1 MSCTVPSL
9 GRTLARQR
17 AIAFWVSLLA
27 ARRNLVDATFLA
39 GAALSYLT
47 ESLPAVI
54 VFIFFERTI
63 PHNGALQWR
72 GYVFRAALLSHYI
85 LHLITNKSQVK

>member
-9 GRTLARQR
+9 CRTLARQR

-27 ARRNLVDATFLA
+27 ARRNVLDATFLA
-39 GAALSYLT
+39 GAALSYVT

-54 VFIFFERTI
+54 VFFFFELTI
-63 PHNGALQWR
+63 PHKGALQLR
-72 GYVFRAALLSHYI
+72 RYVFRAALLSQYI